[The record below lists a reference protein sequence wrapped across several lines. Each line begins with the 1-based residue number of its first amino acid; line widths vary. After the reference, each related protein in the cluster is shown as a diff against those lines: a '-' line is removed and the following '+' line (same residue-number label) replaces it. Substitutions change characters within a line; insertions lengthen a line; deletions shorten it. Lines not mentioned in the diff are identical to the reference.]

1 MANVR
6 SLQFR
11 EGEGQRI
18 NQALLSIHITLSSA
32 INTLTVRSDV
42 EETIVDRSGSIGFS
56 LSIIVSVLMA
66 DDNVMWIDNN
76 AWFIT
81 SYSYRY
87 TAMTMY
93 TRFTTHVYTVL
104 SQGPWSD
111 LLNPVVSFR
120 PPLLIGP
127 KRPNECF
134 SWASFIISRVADLY
148 QSLNC
153 FTVGPAP
160 GSPLASTRC
169 CGCCCYPSYSIG
181 FFFKWP
187 TVNGMNRWHDITWP
201 WQVKSWPQYA

>member
-1 MANVR
+1 MANVW

-11 EGEGQRI
+11 GGGGQRI

-32 INTLTVRSDV
+32 INIQHANSPFWCRGD
-42 EETIVDRSGSIGFS
+42 DSGSISFS

-76 AWFIT
+76 ARFIT

-87 TAMTMY
+87 TATTMY

-134 SWASFIISRVADLY
+134 SWAFFIISRVADLY

-153 FTVGPAP
+153 FTVGPIP

-181 FFFKWP
+181 FFS
-187 TVNGMNRWHDITWP
+187 NGL
-201 WQVKSWPQYA
+201 Q